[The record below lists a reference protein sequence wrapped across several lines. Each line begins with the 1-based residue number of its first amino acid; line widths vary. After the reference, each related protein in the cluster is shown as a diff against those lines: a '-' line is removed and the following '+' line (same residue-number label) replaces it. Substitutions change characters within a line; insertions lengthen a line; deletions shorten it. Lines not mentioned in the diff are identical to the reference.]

1 MNYYLTWFE
10 ILCKG
15 CDSMDFPTIVT
26 AISTVGFPVICCIG
40 MGWYVKYSTDRQ
52 REDTKEL
59 NAQHSAEMLAFK
71 DEIKDALNNNT
82 IALTKLCEK
91 LDKEA

>member
-1 MNYYLTWFE
+1 
-10 ILCKG
+10 
-15 CDSMDFPTIVT
+15 MDFPTIVT
-26 AISTVGFPVICCIG
+26 AISTVGFPVICCVG

-59 NAQHSAEMLAFK
+59 NAQHSAEMMAFK

-82 IALTKLCEK
+82 VALTKLCEK
-91 LDKEA
+91 LDKEV

>member
-1 MNYYLTWFE
+1 
-10 ILCKG
+10 
-15 CDSMDFPTIVT
+15 MDFPTIVT
-26 AISTVGFPVICCIG
+26 AISTVGFPVICCLG

-59 NAQHSAEMLAFK
+59 NAQHSAEMMAFK

-82 IALTKLCEK
+82 IALTKLCER

>member
-1 MNYYLTWFE
+1 
-10 ILCKG
+10 
-15 CDSMDFPTIVT
+15 MDLPTIIT

-59 NAQHSAEMLAFK
+59 NAQHSAEMMAFK

-91 LDKEA
+91 LDKEV

>member
-1 MNYYLTWFE
+1 
-10 ILCKG
+10 
-15 CDSMDFPTIVT
+15 MDFPTIIT
-26 AISTVGFPVICCIG
+26 AISTVGFPVICCVG

-59 NAQHSAEMLAFK
+59 NSQHSAEMMAFK

-91 LDKEA
+91 LDKEV